1 MKQQN
6 LQNGADTFLTSVV
19 EAAMPRRTVLFA
31 AGAGGNPERHA
42 GLLEALAADCGTII
56 APHFDRLKSNYP
68 TEEELMTR
76 ARRMVAAIDALADSN
91 LPLVGEGHSI
101 GGTLLL
107 ALAGGRMWLSRSQPL
122 TMEPVARLARLVV
135 LAPPTGFYGAPG
147 ALDGMHVPV
156 MAWAGTE
163 DAIKPTDQ
171 AKFFRDALGNRVP
184 LDLRVAEGAGHYS
197 FMNVPPPGT
206 TEPLADRDAFL
217 EHLAGEIRRYVA
229 CVGTS

>member
-1 MKQQN
+1 M
-6 LQNGADTFLTSVV
+6 
-19 EAAMPRRTVLFA
+19 
-31 AGAGGNPERHA
+31 
-42 GLLEALAADCGTII
+42 
-56 APHFDRLKSNYP
+56 
-68 TEEELMTR
+68 
-76 ARRMVAAIDALADSN
+76 
-91 LPLVGEGHSI
+91 
-101 GGTLLL
+101 LLL
-107 ALAGGRMWLSRSQPL
+107 LLGNVVPQDRSHQEINARLGRIRQLGRHGDVVLAEQELQGDTLS
-122 TMEPVARLARLVV
+122 RLARLVV

-163 DAIKPTDQ
+163 DAITPTDQ